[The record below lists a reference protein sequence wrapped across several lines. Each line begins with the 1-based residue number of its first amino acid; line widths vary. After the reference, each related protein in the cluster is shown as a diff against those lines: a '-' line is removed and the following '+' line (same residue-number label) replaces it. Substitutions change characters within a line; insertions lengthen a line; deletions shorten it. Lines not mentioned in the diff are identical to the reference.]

1 MQSAFTRKTIDAILS
16 IPWGKVST
24 YGDVAAMAGNR
35 RGARQVA
42 RVLHSCSRTEGL
54 PWHRVVNREGRISLD
69 PMQGGDLQK
78 RLLIDEG
85 VEFNRSGRI
94 DLALYGWFR
103 APAIP

>member
-1 MQSAFTRKTIDAILS
+1 
-16 IPWGKVST
+16 
-24 YGDVAAMAGNR
+24 
-35 RGARQVA
+35 
-42 RVLHSCSRTEGL
+42 
-54 PWHRVVNREGRISLD
+54 
-69 PMQGGDLQK
+69 MQGGDLQK